1 VRYKARAGIA
11 PGSHQGAT
19 LPRASRRILGT
30 VKEVKKE
37 VNAAASGS
45 SSVRREY
52 RIKGAPGLQLRVS
65 ASGTATWAI
74 AYKSPLTRKW
84 AKASVGRFPAV
95 GLDEAKGRAGDVAAD
110 VRRGRDPIHD
120 KRQEALIETFAT
132 LSESYMREHEKRNAR
147 AGRKSSTT
155 IEAQRKLDQDIL
167 PVMGDIGAE
176 SVSRQHVMKVVEAI
190 ADRGSYVA
198 ADRALGLIRA
208 IYNWACG
215 TGRTDRNPTIS
226 MKKRNAGRAK
236 TRTLSPEEIRVIWA
250 ATDRI
255 GSITTVVRDALRLQ
269 LLTAAR
275 ISEVLG
281 APRAE
286 LDLGRGLW
294 TIAALRTKAQREH
307 QLPLSQMAVANFRNA
322 IERADEEGRR
332 RAMRLGRKFEPSAWV
347 FPSPQTNGPVT
358 GRAATNAVVLSRDGL
373 REAGLEAAFNT
384 HDLRRTV
391 ATQLGEMGVA
401 DEIIERILNHAPR
414 TIAGKHYNH
423 ARYLTPMRSAL
434 DAWVEKIALIIGE
447 APSRAGPA

>member
-1 VRYKARAGIA
+1 MRYKARAWIA
-11 PGSHQGAT
+11 PGSHQGIT

-30 VKEVKKE
+30 VKEIKKE

-45 SSVRREY
+45 SNARREY

-84 AKASVGRFPAV
+84 GKVSVGRFPAV
-95 GLDEAKGRAGDVAAD
+95 GLEEAKGHAGDVAAD
-110 VRRGRDPIHD
+110 VRRGQDPFHD

-132 LSESYMREHEKRNAR
+132 LSDSYMREHEKRNAR

-176 SVSRQHVMKVVEAI
+176 SVTRQHVMKVVEAI

-208 IYNWACG
+208 IFNWACG
-215 TGRTDRNPTIS
+215 TGRTDRNPT
-226 MKKRNAGRAK
+226 MGLKKRNAGRAK

-255 GSITTVVRDALRLQ
+255 GSITTVLRDALRLQ
-269 LLTAAR
+269 LLTATR

-286 LDLGRGLW
+286 LDLERGLW
-294 TIAALRTKAQREH
+294 TIAALRTKTQREH
-307 QLPLSQMAVANFRNA
+307 QLPLSQMAVAIFRNA
-322 IERADEEGRR
+322 IERTDEEGRR
-332 RAMRLGRKFEPSAWV
+332 RVMRLGRKFEPSAWV
-347 FPSPQTNGPVT
+347 FPSPQTNGPMT
-358 GRAATNAVVLSRDGL
+358 GRAATNAVVLSRDEL
-373 REAGLEAAFNT
+373 REAGLEATFNT

-414 TIAGKHYNH
+414 TVAGKHYNH
-423 ARYLTPMRSAL
+423 ARYFAPMRNAL
-434 DAWVEKIALIIGE
+434 EAWAVKLSSIIDAKQAV
-447 APSRAGPA
+447 SS